1 MILIYSLPLSVCGPA
16 INDSSLFDEDWMQT
30 DRVSVY
36 AQGNDLDQRQSMELI
51 YPAFID
57 ITIEIM

>member
-1 MILIYSLPLSVCGPA
+1 
-16 INDSSLFDEDWMQT
+16 MQT

-57 ITIEIM
+57 ITIEIMKRIVLRLLLQIVIANYVVVIDTA